1 MSEYRE
7 RKARIQN
14 PRDFSAF
21 IRQRSARPVYFAS
34 RGRHPDLPAVLSAG
48 GWTLY
53 AVPR

>member
-7 RKARIQN
+7 RKARSRP
-14 PRDFSAF
+14 PRFSAC